1 MKVYDIS
8 QEVYTCQVY
17 KGDPSPKKN
26 IVYSMDKGDVYNMSE
41 FSMCAHNG
49 THIDSPYH
57 FYPNG
62 KGVDEIPLFKTVGY
76 AFVYEWDGEID
87 GEHALKILK
96 TARSINEESS
106 KRILLKGKAVV
117 TQSAAKAFADNGVYL
132 VGNESQTVG
141 PESAPKKVHLILLEK
156 EVVLLEGI
164 RLSGVKEGVYLLCSA
179 PLNLG
184 GADGAPCRAVLIE
197 NSDYSAKSGL

>member
-1 MKVYDIS
+1 MKIYDVS
-8 QEVYTCQVY
+8 QEVYSCQVY

-49 THIDSPYH
+49 THIDAPYH
-57 FYPNG
+57 FYPRG
-62 KGVDEIPLFKTVGY
+62 KGVDQISLEKTVGY
-76 AFVYEWDGEID
+76 AFVCEWDGEID
-87 GEHALKILK
+87 ADGAREILRRANEHSAEC
-96 TARSINEESS
+96 A

-117 TQSAAKAFADNGVYL
+117 TCDSARVFVDSGVVL

-141 PESAPKKVHLILLEK
+141 PENSPRKVHLILLER

-164 RLSGVKEGVYLLCSA
+164 RLEKVDAGEYFLFCA
-179 PLNLG
+179 PLNLA
-184 GADGAPCRAVLIE
+184 GADGAPCRAVLIG
-197 NSDYSAKSGL
+197 K

>member
-17 KGDPSPKKN
+17 KGDSSPKKN
-26 IVYSMDKGDVYNMSE
+26 IVYSMARGDVYNMSE

-76 AFVYEWDGEID
+76 AFVCEFNGEID
-87 GEHALKILK
+87 GEQALKILK
-96 TARSINEESS
+96 SAQNANQESA

-117 TQSAAKAFADNGVYL
+117 TESAAKVFADNGVYL

-156 EVVLLEGI
+156 EVVLLEGV
-164 RLSGVKEGVYLLCSA
+164 RLNDVKEGVYLLCSA

-184 GADGAPCRAVLIE
+184 GSDGAPCRAVLIE
-197 NSDYSAKSGL
+197 E